1 MYEEKQE
8 LLTSKG
14 ISCLTISSRTGKHFP
29 SISVTPSW
37 ELVVA
42 PAGYNL
48 TAKTTPLFPAN
59 QHNKHGMQHKDYDPA
74 LHNS

>member
-1 MYEEKQE
+1 MSEEEQQ

-14 ISCLTISSRTGKHFP
+14 ISCLTISSSTGKHFP
-29 SISVTPSW
+29 NISVTPSW

-48 TAKTTPLFPAN
+48 TAKTTPLFPTN
-59 QHNKHGMQHKDYDPA
+59 QHSKQSMPHKHYDRA
-74 LHNS
+74 L